1 MNRCLPTFGLY
12 TLQIVKHQEI
22 LRPSVIIFIIVFMHQ
37 LQLIV
42 IFIVFVILLLLFF
55 FIIIHVTIDSSVQE
69 QFSLVDLALIVNVFM
84 NLNLLME
91 KKYTLTTKISCSII
105 NIL

>member
-37 LQLIV
+37 LKLIV
-42 IFIVFVILLLLFF
+42 IFIVFVILLILLLFF
-55 FIIIHVTIDSSVQE
+55 FFFIIHVTIDSSVQE
-69 QFSLVDLALIVNVFM
+69 QFGLVDLALIINVFM
-84 NLNLLME
+84 NLNLLM
-91 KKYTLTTKISCSII
+91 KK
-105 NIL
+105 

>member
-37 LQLIV
+37 LKLIV
-42 IFIVFVILLLLFF
+42 LFIVFVILLLLLFF
-55 FIIIHVTIDSSVQE
+55 FFIIHVTIDSSVQE
-69 QFSLVDLALIVNVFM
+69 QFGLVDLALIINVFM
-84 NLNLLME
+84 NLNLLMKE
-91 KKYTLTTKISCSII
+91 IHVV
-105 NIL
+105 N